1 MTEEDAG
8 MYEWARH
15 ADTTAEEAWERIQE
29 LNESVDWTPEQ
40 MLAAMESDPDRRADE
55 GAERGEAR

>member
-8 MYEWARH
+8 MYEWARR

-40 MLAAMESDPDRRADE
+40 MLAAMESDSDRRAGE

>member
-8 MYEWARH
+8 MYEWARR
-15 ADTTAEEAWERIQE
+15 ADTTAGEAWERIQE
-29 LNESVDWTPEQ
+29 LNESVDWTPKQ
-40 MLAAMESDPDRRADE
+40 MLAAMESDPGGRAGE